1 MKIILSKLGL
11 SRGFAFITTLDHVRT
26 ELIKI
31 KWNTLVKL
39 KRTNSSPSD
48 KKKAATKSY
57 QKHIEGILVVP
68 GEKR

>member
-1 MKIILSKLGL
+1 MEHSSK
-11 SRGFAFITTLDHVRT
+11 A
-26 ELIKI
+26 K
-31 KWNTLVKL
+31 KL
-39 KRTNSSPSD
+39 KSTNSSPSD